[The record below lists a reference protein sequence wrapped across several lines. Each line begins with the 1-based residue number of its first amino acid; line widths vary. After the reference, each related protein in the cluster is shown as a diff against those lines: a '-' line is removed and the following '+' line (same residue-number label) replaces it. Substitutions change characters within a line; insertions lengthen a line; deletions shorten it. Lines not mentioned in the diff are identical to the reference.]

1 VVEIE
6 TPRREGGLTVSITRT
21 EEPSEAE
28 ESSSPRSLLQSEG
41 DERVHL
47 VGGDPEDPS
56 GRRES
61 AASVTSSK
69 SDGGRSVTQLVGIAI
84 TLTGLVLVLFAG
96 YLFGWSDL
104 QATHNQ
110 QRLLAAYERTAKA
123 ASVNGRVAADGEPV
137 AVIDIPTL
145 ALHDIVVEGTS
156 SADLQLGP
164 GVMPS
169 APFPGTQGE
178 AVIAGRELTY
188 GGVFGSLGRLRA
200 GASVV
205 IVDYL
210 GTFHY
215 IVTRSFVVSPG
226 GALPVVHSNLGSLAL
241 VTSHE
246 ALPPSGL
253 FVVEAKLAGGPAK
266 ADVRLPSP
274 ASASEL
280 ALGGDNSALLPLLG
294 WGLLLVAVLI
304 ATVTAYRR
312 MRPSVLV
319 YLLTMPILLT
329 LALLTFEN
337 AARLLPATM

>member
-1 VVEIE
+1 
-6 TPRREGGLTVSITRT
+6 VSITRT
-21 EEPSEAE
+21 EEPDEAE
-28 ESSSPRSLLQSEG
+28 ESSSPGSALRSDG
-41 DERVHL
+41 DENVPL
-47 VGGDPEDPS
+47 LSGDPEELTGSRP
-56 GRRES
+56 GS
-61 AASVTSSK
+61 AEVNPPQ
-69 SDGGRSVTQLVGIAI
+69 SDSRRSVAQLVGIAV
-84 TLTGLVLVLFAG
+84 TLAGIVLVLFAG

-110 QRLLAAYERTAKA
+110 QRLLAAYERSAKA

-137 AVIDIPTL
+137 AVIDIP
-145 ALHDIVVEGTS
+145 ALSIHDIVVEGTS
-156 SADLQLGP
+156 AADLQLGP

-169 APFPGTQGE
+169 APFPGTEGE

-188 GGVFGSLGRLRA
+188 GGVFGSLGRLRS

-215 IVTRSFVVSPG
+215 TVTRSFVVPAG

-241 VTSHE
+241 VTSHD
-246 ALPPSGL
+246 AVPPSGL
-253 FVVEAKLAGGPAK
+253 FVVEAKLVGGPAK

-280 ALGGDNSALLPLLG
+280 ALGGDTSALAPFLG
-294 WGLLLVAVLI
+294 WGFLLMAVLI
-304 ATVTAYRR
+304 ATVAAYRR
-312 MRPSVLV
+312 MRQPLLV
-319 YLLTMPILLT
+319 YLLTTPILLA